1 MHDPVSSATGFIPS
15 QADRHAPV
23 TGAGQLPRFLRGGRH
38 DATPLL
44 ATPPRAGT
52 GHSSAPAPQRRPLAA
67 RYRSADP
74 IDVDGAIVYPMY
86 SEQLPAPATALTIT
100 LLSAT
105 PPAGLTGVG
114 IGLSVL
120 DGHIELDH
128 RHLTGVDI
136 WRDALERGITF
147 ELAADAPGAL
157 FALTPVWSNSA
168 GEPQS
173 WSGNYGI
180 VVEHTETGR
189 TVLWCSMGEGPPHFT
204 DLVIEVRSTPLDP
217 HPELFTPRSV
227 PAVSTA
233 GDRPGNRHRRPDSGD
248 PFRDDAD
255 PWAAHYEPAV
265 DDFATDPPAVEFRAG
280 TAAGDPGTA
289 PAVPDFTTRPATP
302 YDAIPAAADRDTTDT
317 ALALEPATADD
328 DGDFQGVPCSF
339 ADIVL
344 SAPAQTGGPDVP
356 TAPGSAAPRVA
367 ATDDFTGYDDPLTG
381 TAVLSR
387 IPDDESPET
396 NPGSSVRNGWAESPE
411 LTGLVPVIRDAGR
424 TDYGA
429 EPARRRAAAPERPSY
444 PSPIPLLSGR
454 QAPADPASRDDHALV
469 DTLAD
474 NSLAPIPPVDPA
486 PAVEEID
493 SARLHSLGA
502 VAHAQGDDERAH
514 LLWTRAA
521 RAGHLGATYDL
532 GALSLQRD
540 DPEAAEY
547 WWRIAAGRRLISAMA
562 DLAVLLEDRGAVA
575 EARMWRTQAVA
586 EEVIATAARPSPA
599 ETLTGTQH

>member
-23 TGAGQLPRFLRGGRH
+23 AGAGQLPRFLRGGRH

-44 ATPPRAGT
+44 ATPPRYAAGRN
-52 GHSSAPAPQRRPLAA
+52 GAPAPQRRPLAA

-74 IDVDGAIVYPMY
+74 IDVDGALVYPMY

-105 PPAGLTGVG
+105 PPAGLAGVG

-120 DGHIELDH
+120 DGYIELEH
-128 RHLTGVDI
+128 RNSTGVDI
-136 WRDALERGITF
+136 WRDALEHGITF
-147 ELAADAPGAL
+147 DLAANAPGAL

-180 VVEHTETGR
+180 VVEHTGPGR

-217 HPELFTPRSV
+217 QPHLFTPEAV

-233 GDRPGNRHRRPDSGD
+233 GEHPGDRRSDPGD
-248 PFRDDAD
+248 PHLDDTD
-255 PWAAHYEPAV
+255 PWAEHYEPAV
-265 DDFATDPPAVEFRAG
+265 DDSATAPPAVEFRTG
-280 TAAGDPGTA
+280 AALRDPGTA
-289 PAVPDFTTRPATP
+289 PAVPDFATP
-302 YDAIPAAADRDTTDT
+302 RATLFATISTAVERNTPIPARADTE
-317 ALALEPATADD
+317 A
-328 DGDFQGVPCSF
+328 DGDIQGVLCSF

-344 SAPAQTGGPDVP
+344 STAEPAGESDVTTGP
-356 TAPGSAAPRVA
+356 AAPRGA
-367 ATDDFTGYDDPLTG
+367 ATNDFTGYDDPLSG
-381 TAVLSR
+381 TAVLSHIAEDR
-387 IPDDESPET
+387 SPGADT
-396 NPGSSVRNGWAESPE
+396 GSSARNGWAESPE
-411 LTGLVPVIRDAGR
+411 LTGLVPVIRDAEH

-429 EPARRRAAAPERPSY
+429 EPPRRHAAPPAHPAYS
-444 PSPIPLLSGR
+444 SPIPLLSGR
-454 QAPADPASRDDHALV
+454 QPIDRGPCEDHALV

-474 NSLAPIPPVDPA
+474 NSLGPIPSGAPSPA
-486 PAVEEID
+486 PEEID
-493 SARLHSLGA
+493 SDRLHSLGA
-502 VAHAQGDDERAH
+502 VAHARGDDDRAH

-532 GALSLQRD
+532 GALSLHRD
-540 DPEAAEY
+540 DPEAAEH
-547 WWRIAAGRRLISAMA
+547 WWRIAAGRRLIAAMA

-586 EEVIATAARPSPA
+586 EEVIATAARPSLA

>member
-23 TGAGQLPRFLRGGRH
+23 AGAGQLPRFLRGGRR

-44 ATPPRAGT
+44 TGLPRAAARPGT
-52 GHSSAPAPQRRPLAA
+52 LPAPQRRPLAA

-74 IDVDGAIVYPMY
+74 IDVDGAVVYPMY

-105 PPAGLTGVG
+105 PPAGLAGVG

-120 DGHIELDH
+120 DGCIELDH
-128 RHLTGVDI
+128 RQLTGVDI

-147 ELAADAPGAL
+147 DLVAHAPGAL

-204 DLVIEVRSTPLDP
+204 DLVIEIRSTPLDP
-217 HPELFTPRSV
+217 HPQLFTPGAV
-227 PAVSTA
+227 PVVSTA
-233 GDRPGNRHRRPDSGD
+233 GERPGNRHRRPDSGAAL
-248 PFRDDAD
+248 PGETD

-265 DDFATDPPAVEFRAG
+265 DDPGTALPVVEFRTAGVRGDAG
-280 TAAGDPGTA
+280 TV
-289 PAVPDFTTRPATP
+289 PAVPDFATPPATGFES
-302 YDAIPAAADRDTTDT
+302 IPLVADRNSID
-317 ALALEPATADD
+317 ATPTRGPVSAED
-328 DGDFQGVPCSF
+328 DGDDQGIPCSF
-339 ADIVL
+339 ADIDL
-344 SAPAQTGGPDVP
+344 SAPAPAGAPDAAIVTGP
-356 TAPGSAAPRVA
+356 AAASAAI
-367 ATDDFTGYDDPLTG
+367 DDFTGYDDPLTG

-387 IPDDESPET
+387 IQDNESRDT
-396 NPGSSVRNGWAESPE
+396 ATGNGWAASPE
-411 LTGLVPVIRDAGR
+411 LTGLVPVIRDAGI

-429 EPARRRAAAPERPSY
+429 EPPRRRAAPPEHPAH
-444 PSPIPLLSGR
+444 PSPIPLLSG
-454 QAPADPASRDDHALV
+454 QQNPAGPGPRDDQALV

-474 NSLAPIPPVDPA
+474 NSLAPIPAGDPS
-486 PAVEEID
+486 PAAADID
-493 SARLHSLGA
+493 LDRLHCLGA
-502 VAHAQGDDERAH
+502 VAHAQGDDDRAH

-521 RAGHLGATYDL
+521 RAGHLGAIYDL
-532 GALSLQRD
+532 GALSLHHD
-540 DPEAAEY
+540 DPEAAEH

-562 DLAVLLEDRGAVA
+562 DLAALLEDRGAVA

-599 ETLTGTQH
+599 ESLTGTQR